1 MLLVI
6 GIALVGF
13 SIFLGVPGHL
23 HFDNPTPGQI
33 LMIVGSA
40 MLTWSCLQAFPKI
53 LSVIPAGLGILMM
66 LQGTMTDDF
75 LPFVAGVVL
84 FTIALFTQTNIK
96 LPRPKKG

>member
-13 SIFLGVPGHL
+13 SFFLGIPGR
-23 HFDNPTPGQI
+23 FYVDNPDPGQVLLI
-33 LMIVGSA
+33 LGAA

-75 LPFVAGVVL
+75 LPFVSGVVL